1 MLSLLN
7 ITLNKEFDI
16 NKLGKDYFIGDIHGK
31 YSLLIEQLKDVQ
43 FNFKTD
49 RLFSVGDII
58 DRGEESEK
66 CLELLVEPWFN
77 SVLGNHEYLFLQGF
91 NNSSYWK
98 TLINNGGKWID
109 NWFDNPRKLLS
120 WAHLIR
126 IKMPL
131 SLTVA
136 THIGKIGVIHAEAP
150 ADWQELETLTVNE
163 QNVISYVWHRRNL
176 IDPSGTTINN
186 IDAVVHGHNSLESPV
201 IINNQIWIDTLQKTN
216 SLTILQDSEVFD
228 LTKSKN

>member
-1 MLSLLN
+1 MSLLN
-7 ITLNKEFDI
+7 ITVNREFDI
-16 NKLGKDYFIGDIHGK
+16 NKLGKDYFIGDIHGN
-31 YSLLIEQLKDVQ
+31 YSLLMEHLKSVQ

-91 NNSSYWK
+91 NNSSYWEI
-98 TLINNGGKWID
+98 LINNGGQWID
-109 NWFDNPRKLLS
+109 NWFNNPSKLLS

-131 SLTVA
+131 SFTVESA
-136 THIGKIGVIHAEAP
+136 LGKIGVVHAEAP
-150 ADWQELETLTVNE
+150 ADWLELETVAVNE
-163 QNVISYVWHRRNL
+163 QIVIPYIWQRRNL
-176 IDPSGTTINN
+176 IEPSGNAIKN
-186 IDAVVHGHNSLESPV
+186 IDAVVHGHNSLENPV
-201 IINNQIWIDTLQKTN
+201 IINNQLWIDTLQKTGE
-216 SLTILQDSEVFD
+216 LTILQASEIFE
-228 LTKSKN
+228 LTKG